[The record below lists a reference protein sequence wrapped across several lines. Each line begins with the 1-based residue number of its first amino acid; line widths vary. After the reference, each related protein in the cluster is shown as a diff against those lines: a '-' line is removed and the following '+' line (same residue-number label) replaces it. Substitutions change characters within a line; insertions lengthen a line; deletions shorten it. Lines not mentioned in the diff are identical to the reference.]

1 MISDQNVLNLQK
13 AYISKYYTTKNVSE
27 LISMIEYDYL
37 EWLKNNNYTENIINA
52 QVDMIIFLMTKEQFQ
67 RIIRSTLILMHI
79 DNSEKQSVVQLLQDK
94 QYSEK
99 IDVLERLKQ
108 MFPSFLSYFVIAL
121 YSYI

>member
-37 EWLKNNNYTENIINA
+37 EWMKNNNHTENIINA

-67 RIIRSTLILMHI
+67 RIIRSTLILMQI

-99 IDVLERLKQ
+99 IDLLERLKQ